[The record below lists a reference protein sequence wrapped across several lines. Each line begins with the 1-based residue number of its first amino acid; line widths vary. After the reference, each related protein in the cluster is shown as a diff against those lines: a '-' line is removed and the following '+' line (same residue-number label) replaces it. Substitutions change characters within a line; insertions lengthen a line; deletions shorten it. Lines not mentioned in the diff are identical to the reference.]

1 MKYLKRFIGY
11 YKPHRRLF
19 FLDMVCSFLIA
30 VADLFY
36 PLITKEIINDYVPNQ
51 KLRLLITWGIA
62 LLLIY
67 LVKCVLNYIVSY
79 YGHVVG
85 VRMQADMRADLFR
98 HLEKLPFSYF
108 DENKSGV
115 LMSRLV
121 NDLFDVAELAHH
133 GPENL
138 FLALVMFIGSF
149 ILLSTICLPL
159 TILIF
164 CMVPLILLFAV
175 KMRAQMNEAFRRS
188 REQIAEVNADIETA
202 IAGIRVTRAYTSE
215 AYECEKFE
223 HENRLFQACRSM
235 AYRAMGLFHSGMT
248 LFSDL
253 LYVTVILAGG
263 LFFYFGKID
272 IGEFAAF
279 LLYIGLFLDPIKRFV
294 TLFEQFQE
302 GMTGFR
308 RFAEIME
315 VEPESEIEHP
325 GVLDEVKGEIRL
337 EHCTFAYTPEKGTE
351 ARDVLQDLSLVIPQ
365 GKIVALVGPSGG
377 GKTTICNLIPRF
389 YELDQGR
396 ILIDGQDIA
405 TLSRHSLRQAIGIVS
420 QDVFL
425 FNGTIREN
433 IAYGCPDA
441 TDAQIEEAAKN
452 AQIHEYILS
461 LEKGYDTQV
470 GERGVKLSG
479 GQKQR
484 ISIAR
489 VFLKDPKILILDE
502 ATSALDNATEMQ
514 IQTALDRLTHGRT
527 VIVVAHRLSTVRGA
541 HHICVISDGKIEEE
555 GTHEELMALEN
566 GTYRRLYSYQF
577 R

>member
-1 MKYLKRFIGY
+1 MKLLKRFVHY
-11 YKPHRRLF
+11 YKPHKKLF
-19 FLDMVCSFLIA
+19 FLDMACSLLIA

-36 PLITKEIINDYVPNQ
+36 PMITKSIINDFVPNQ
-51 KLRLLITWGIA
+51 KLRLLITWGLV
-62 LLLIY
+62 LLGIY
-67 LVKCVLNYIVSY
+67 LIKSVLNYIVSY
-79 YGHVVG
+79 HGHVVG
-85 VRMQADMRADLFR
+85 VRMQADMRADLFA

-121 NDLFDVAELAHH
+121 NDLFDVSELAHH

-138 FLALVMFIGSF
+138 FLASILFVGSF
-149 ILLSTICLPL
+149 VLLSTICMPL
-159 TILIF
+159 TLIIF
-164 CMVPLILLFAV
+164 CLVPLILLFAV
-175 KMRAQMNEAFRRS
+175 KMRSMMNEAFRRS

-202 IAGIRVTRAYTSE
+202 IAGVRVTRAYTSE
-215 AYECEKFE
+215 DYECRKFE
-223 HENRLFQACRSM
+223 RENRRFQQCRSQ
-235 AYRAMGLFHSGMT
+235 AYRAMGTFHSGMT

-263 LFFYFGKID
+263 LFYYYKQID
-272 IGEFAAF
+272 IGEFTTF

-294 TLFEQFQE
+294 ALFEQFQE

-315 VEPESEIEHP
+315 TPVETDAEDAVE
-325 GVLDEVKGEIRL
+325 LTDVKGEIAL
-337 EHCTFAYTPEKGTE
+337 ENCTFAYRPEEGSE
-351 ARDVLQDLSLVIPQ
+351 ARNVLSDLSLTIPE

-377 GKTTICNLIPRF
+377 GKTTVCNLIPRF
-389 YELDQGR
+389 YELQGGR
-396 ILIDGQDIA
+396 ITVDGVDI
-405 TLSRHSLRQAIGIVS
+405 TRLTRRSLRSAIGIVS

-425 FNGTIREN
+425 FHGTIRDN
-433 IAYGCPDA
+433 IAYGCENA
-441 TDAQIEEAAKN
+441 TDEEIERAAKE
-452 AQIHEYILS
+452 AQIHDYIMG

-489 VFLKDPKILILDE
+489 VFLKNPRILILDE
-502 ATSALDNATEMQ
+502 ATSALDNATEMLVQ
-514 IQTALDRLTHGRT
+514 QALDRLTKGRT

-541 HHICVISDGKIEEE
+541 DRILVLSESGIEEQ
-555 GTHEELMALEN
+555 GTHEELMAKE
-566 GTYRRLYSYQF
+566 GGIYRELYSYQF